1 MVLGAEIGMIIF
13 GIYALITGKLTLTK
27 NRIVRGTAARLI
39 AVIALLPLPLTLAI
53 GLIVGFIAAGRG
65 QFLDPTNPSLQLK
78 YGLIDAGIMVACLIA
93 VYAIGLPVA
102 ARQAARRALVEEM
115 EDAEDADEWEAPMR
129 SSRRAEQ
136 PMPPP
141 VPAPAPPPPAASPVL
156 PPPTPAAIRFRC
168 AGCNSLIEVDAEH
181 AGRKA
186 RCPKCK
192 MVQEA
197 PVIKASRTP

>member
-1 MVLGAEIGMIIF
+1 MILGAEIGLIIF
-13 GIYALITGKLTLTK
+13 GIYALITGKLTLSK
-27 NRIVRGTAARLI
+27 NRIVRGTAARLL
-39 AVIALLPLPLTLAI
+39 AVIALLPLPLSLAVI
-53 GLIVGFIAAGRG
+53 FTVGMVVVSRGGTFDPSEGSARLKFSLIE
-65 QFLDPTNPSLQLK
+65 
-78 YGLIDAGIMVACLIA
+78 AGIVVGCLIA

-115 EDAEDADEWEAPMR
+115 EDAEDADEWEAPTR
-129 SSRRAEQ
+129 SSQRRAER

-141 VPAPAPPPPAASPVL
+141 VPSSTSPPSA
-156 PPPTPAAIRFRC
+156 PAAIRFRC
-168 AGCNSLIEVDAEH
+168 AGCNSLIEVDAEY
-181 AGRKA
+181 AGGKA